1 MKLYKFV
8 IKKVLLDKCNYHS
21 RNRITIQRSP
31 FLAVMTEPLP
41 LQGSHYTE
49 QLKLFLMFHLQNIFS
64 CQDCPLINVT
74 VPHGIQQSMA
84 KNSCWFP
91 GKAQHLDAP

>member
-49 QLKLFLMFHLQNIFS
+49 QLKLFLVFHLQNIFS

-74 VPHGIQQSMA
+74 VPRHPAKYGQEFLLVSWQS
-84 KNSCWFP
+84 STP
-91 GKAQHLDAP
+91 